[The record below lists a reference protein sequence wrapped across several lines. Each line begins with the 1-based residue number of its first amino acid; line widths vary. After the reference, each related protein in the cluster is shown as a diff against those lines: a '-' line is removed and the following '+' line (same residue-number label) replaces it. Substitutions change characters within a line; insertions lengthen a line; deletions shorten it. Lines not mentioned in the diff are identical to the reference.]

1 MSLWRPQG
9 PPWNEIR
16 RHDIKVHNCCY
27 WIPLH
32 FRDSKKEVAYIL
44 SSSPRIYWPQDKMD
58 KWDGPWLPGPALLDA
73 GSPWLSWCLAPGSC
87 WPLCTLTVLLSDW
100 TRRRNVLF
108 FPFCKWG
115 MEWYVRPRFW
125 RYLQIFKFQFKLLRI
140 MSASFK
146 EGSRVGFFICLVG
159 FVLFQF
165 FPVISKIVRL
175 FCPKVI

>member
-32 FRDSKKEVAYIL
+32 FRDSEKEVAYIL

-58 KWDGPWLPGPALLDA
+58 KRDRPWLPGPALLDA

-100 TRRRNVLF
+100 TRRRNVLL

-125 RYLQIFKFQFKLLRI
+125 RYLQIFKPIQIAENHECFLQRRFKSGI
-140 MSASFK
+140 FY
-146 EGSRVGFFICLVG
+146 
-159 FVLFQF
+159 LFGW
-165 FPVISKIVRL
+165 
-175 FCPKVI
+175 FCSVSIFSCYF